1 MFELQDVLF
10 FVEGFE
16 ELGDLAEGLATDDV
30 TDRVVLF
37 LGDLLFEFLDGE
49 ELADRGDTVGDTGN
63 NVLAQGDVEG
73 LVVGVDSVLEHF
85 LLQRVLEALLG
96 DG

>member
-49 ELADRGDTVGDTGN
+49 ELADRGDAVGDAGDD
-63 NVLAQGDVEG
+63 VLAQGDIQG
-73 LVVGVDSVLEHF
+73 LVVRVDPVLEYF
-85 LLQRVLEALLG
+85 LLQRVFKALLS
-96 DG
+96 DS